1 MINNGDVCVLGGGD
15 AKVLCVEVAWNDMD
29 AEVTLII
36 SRISYWESI
45 ITGSG

>member
-1 MINNGDVCVLGGGD
+1 MWGGGD
-15 AKVLCVEVAWNDMD
+15 PKVLCEEVAWNDMD
-29 AEVTLII
+29 AEVTFMI